1 MHGTIGTG
9 KTSAAL
15 HYIIKNQ
22 KKFAVRWH
30 INVSSS
36 EASTLKEL
44 ERLAE
49 KLGVSYDE
57 LFRPTLEQKAEEN
70 QIIFLLDNLQKKPS
84 SEWFNA
90 LWNIRRSV
98 YMIATTNNPHLN
110 LPDTEQIHVE
120 KFDEALEFLDP
131 LRSKNS
137 EEDLLE
143 LCRHFDWNIMGLS
156 VAQDYMLKHGR
167 TVCNYLQMQG
177 NSKAAESVRKDELK
191 DHARILYVCVRTC
204 LEDVDGDK
212 FSAIAATSCISNNM
226 IPEFLLS
233 SMLSSSNQDVNHL
246 ENEAHLDELHDQ
258 LKSLVRITEENG
270 FRFFSFHSFTQYV
283 IRDMLDEQNKASLLY
298 QLAGIFMKYISKDNR
313 FSKEDFLQ
321 RTIRAHAEIFLEE
334 WRNREKDDR
343 IFIAL
348 ARLS

>member
-1 MHGTIGTG
+1 M
-9 KTSAAL
+9 
-15 HYIIKNQ
+15 
-22 KKFAVRWH
+22 
-30 INVSSS
+30 
-36 EASTLKEL
+36 
-44 ERLAE
+44 
-49 KLGVSYDE
+49 
-57 LFRPTLEQKAEEN
+57 
-70 QIIFLLDNLQKKPS
+70 LDNLQKKPS

-98 YMIATTNNPHLN
+98 YIIATTNNPHLN

-131 LRSKNS
+131 LRSKNN

-156 VAQDYMLKHGR
+156 VAQGYMLKHGR
-167 TVCNYLQMQG
+167 TVRNYLQMQR

-212 FSAIAATSCISNNM
+212 FSAIATTSCISNNM

-233 SMLSSSNQDVNHL
+233 NLLSSSSQDVNHL

-270 FRFFSFHSFTQYV
+270 FQFFSFHSFTQYV
-283 IRDMLDEQNKASLLY
+283 IRDTLDEQKKLVCCTN
-298 QLAGIFMKYISKDNR
+298 
-313 FSKEDFLQ
+313 
-321 RTIRAHAEIFLEE
+321 
-334 WRNREKDDR
+334 WREY
-343 IFIAL
+343 
-348 ARLS
+348 S